1 MANVFNT
8 LPTKEEYMKM
18 IRKNIGVFNNL
29 AKGKQGF
36 KNTSGYSYLKTTMHV
51 EMMKRINDA
60 QAVNPRI
67 VYNANLISVLAEQRL
82 MRALEQKGYRVV
94 SGDVPND
101 QCRMRYIEVLV
112 DWERNDE

>member
-1 MANVFNT
+1 MASTFSV

-18 IRKNIGVFNNL
+18 IRKNIGIFNNL

-36 KNTSGYSYLKTTMHV
+36 KDTSGYSYLKTTMHI

-60 QAVNPRI
+60 QAINPRI

-94 SGDVPND
+94 SGDVPNN
-101 QCRMRYIEVLV
+101 QCRMRYIEMLI
-112 DWERNDE
+112 DWE

>member
-1 MANVFNT
+1 MASTFNV

-18 IRKNIGVFNNL
+18 IRKNIGIFNNL

-36 KNTSGYSYLKTTMHV
+36 KDTSGYSYLKTTMHI

-60 QAVNPRI
+60 QAINPRI

-101 QCRMRYIEVLV
+101 QCRMRYIEVLI
-112 DWERNDE
+112 DWE

>member
-1 MANVFNT
+1 MANSYNV

-18 IRKNIGVFNNL
+18 IRKNIGIFNSL

-36 KNTSGYSYLKTTMHV
+36 KDVSGYSYLKSTMHI

-101 QCRMRYIEVLV
+101 QCRMRYIEVLI
-112 DWERNDE
+112 DWE